1 MLLGTM
7 VAFSSVYGILFTI
20 SSFFK
25 SFPIHI
31 GFSLLTITI
40 PFLLLFVTVKK
51 KIKEM
56 DKEDEEN
63 KAIKEDKEKKEK
75 EQNQEYK
82 EKTLSNYI
90 LELIIAIKHG
100 DKGIVQCEIDEVNDI
115 IKKIF

>member
-1 MLLGTM
+1 
-7 VAFSSVYGILFTI
+7 
-20 SSFFK
+20 
-25 SFPIHI
+25 
-31 GFSLLTITI
+31 
-40 PFLLLFVTVKK
+40 
-51 KIKEM
+51 M